1 MSDKIIKNHKLLI
14 YLSSIFSFQV
24 FIGPIIV
31 FFYTK
36 YMGLSFSQYFFLDG
50 LIFVLLALFEIPSG
64 YIADKFGRKKVLL
77 ISQFFLIISMI
88 ILIVMPSFTGALIS
102 GFMLSLFSAL
112 SSGNSSALIFELF
125 SKNNCINELEKTY
138 AKSYSISIISSIIF
152 ATISSITF
160 QYNMTIPIILDIL
173 FLLISLILNLFLLK
187 DDLDYNPVHKNVKSI
202 GFDKAELLN
211 VTPIFIIT
219 ALWFVITRVSFSYY
233 QPIFETFNIEKYYGI
248 TFALFTVFCSLS
260 SYIYSKIANK
270 FSYKSTMI
278 LISILLA
285 LSFIGMSFNNI
296 FFIITMIFLQQI
308 MRGIYPT
315 VSNIIKNLYIN
326 PTTKFRVTYLSYA
339 SFISSIFSGLMLGFS
354 SLSLKYYSL
363 LSTIQ
368 ILSILLAILLFAT
381 IILHNILLKKEFLI
395 FYK

>member
-77 ISQFFLIISMI
+77 ISQFFLVISMI

-125 SKNNCINELEKTY
+125 SKNNCINELEKIY

-152 ATISSITF
+152 TTISSITF
-160 QYNMTIPIILDIL
+160 QYNMTIPIILDII

-260 SYIYSKIANK
+260 SYIYSKIVNK

-296 FFIITMIFLQQI
+296 FSIITMIFLQQI

-354 SLSLKYYSL
+354 SLSLRYYSL

>member
-315 VSNIIKNLYIN
+315 VSNIIKNLNIN

-354 SLSLKYYSL
+354 SLSLRYYSL

>member
-77 ISQFFLIISMI
+77 ISQFFLVISMI

-285 LSFIGMSFNNI
+285 LSFIGMSFNSI

-354 SLSLKYYSL
+354 SLSLRYYSL

>member
-160 QYNMTIPIILDIL
+160 QYNMTIPIILDII

>member
-152 ATISSITF
+152 TTISSITF

-368 ILSILLAILLFAT
+368 ILSILLTILLFAT

>member
-77 ISQFFLIISMI
+77 ISQFFLVISMI

-233 QPIFETFNIEKYYGI
+233 QPIFEIFNIEKYYGI

>member
-77 ISQFFLIISMI
+77 ISQFFLVISMI

-368 ILSILLAILLFAT
+368 ILSILLTILLFAT

>member
-138 AKSYSISIISSIIF
+138 AKSYSTSIISSIIF

-354 SLSLKYYSL
+354 SLSLRYYSL

>member
-88 ILIVMPSFTGALIS
+88 ILIVIPSFTGALIS

-354 SLSLKYYSL
+354 SLSLRYYSL

>member
-77 ISQFFLIISMI
+77 ISQFFLVISMI

-125 SKNNCINELEKTY
+125 SKNNCINELEKIY

-152 ATISSITF
+152 TTISSITF
-160 QYNMTIPIILDIL
+160 QYNMTIPIILDII

-368 ILSILLAILLFAT
+368 ILSILLFYI

>member
-77 ISQFFLIISMI
+77 ISQFFLVISMI

>member
-354 SLSLKYYSL
+354 SLSLRYYSL

>member
-77 ISQFFLIISMI
+77 ISQFFLVISMI

-354 SLSLKYYSL
+354 SLSLRYYSL

>member
-1 MSDKIIKNHKLLI
+1 
-14 YLSSIFSFQV
+14 
-24 FIGPIIV
+24 
-31 FFYTK
+31 
-36 YMGLSFSQYFFLDG
+36 
-50 LIFVLLALFEIPSG
+50 
-64 YIADKFGRKKVLL
+64 
-77 ISQFFLIISMI
+77 
-88 ILIVMPSFTGALIS
+88 
-102 GFMLSLFSAL
+102 
-112 SSGNSSALIFELF
+112 
-125 SKNNCINELEKTY
+125 
-138 AKSYSISIISSIIF
+138 
-152 ATISSITF
+152 
-160 QYNMTIPIILDIL
+160 MTIPIILDIL